1 MSAVEPSKLILTIL
15 LILGSK
21 LNVTLF
27 AAMPALICP
36 VVPKNVSVSV
46 AVLNVCEPVLAASP
60 NVPPPP
66 PSVFHL
72 NEVDE

>member
-1 MSAVEPSKLILTIL
+1 MLSAVEPSKLILVIL
-15 LILGSK
+15 LMLGSK

-46 AVLNVCEPVLAASP
+46 AVLNVCEPVLPARP
-60 NVPPPP
+60 NVPPPDAAAG
-66 PSVFHL
+66 FQ
-72 NEVDE
+72 